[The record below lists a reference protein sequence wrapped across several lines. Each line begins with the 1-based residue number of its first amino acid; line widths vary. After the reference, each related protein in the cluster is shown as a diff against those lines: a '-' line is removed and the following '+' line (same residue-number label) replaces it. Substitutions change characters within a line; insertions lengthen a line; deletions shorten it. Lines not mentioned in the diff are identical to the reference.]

1 MEDVLTDNA
10 WLTAVLANVKT
21 SADSPEVQRLRSML
35 EACAEAFARLRSD
48 VESASLVEPRRGL
61 RDDEARSFLRAMDHG
76 IAQVDA
82 AGYVTLQGV
91 RPKRPTGRY
100 ALLSKSGAG
109 VSINLE
115 YVVQIGAT
123 AELVLDHGWP
133 GNDVDFER
141 GEFDA
146 LAYDPGGRPRLAMEA
161 KARATGPDSLAKL
174 VMAWRSL
181 ARDADAD
188 INSNAG
194 RKWRELSR
202 LCAAGPMTVWLV
214 SDGARWTLLARRI
227 MNGGL
232 RLLAAESPD
241 RANVLS
247 LHDS

>member
-1 MEDVLTDNA
+1 MDDVLEDDA
-10 WLTAVLANVKT
+10 WLAAVVANVKT

-35 EACAEAFARLRSD
+35 AACAEVFARLRSD
-48 VESASLVEPRRGL
+48 VDSACLVEPRRGL
-61 RDDEARSFLRAMDHG
+61 RDDEARSFLRAVDHG
-76 IAQVDA
+76 IAQVDS
-82 AGYVTLQGV
+82 AGYVTLPGV
-91 RPKRPTGRY
+91 RTKRPTGRY

-133 GNDVDFER
+133 SSDVDFER

-146 LAYDPGGRPRLAMEA
+146 LAYDPGGQSRLAMEA
-161 KARATGPDSLAKL
+161 KARATGPDSLEKL

-181 ARDADAD
+181 AHAAEAD

-194 RKWRELSR
+194 RKWRELNR

-214 SDGARWTLLARRI
+214 SDGARWTLLARR
-227 MNGGL
+227 NSDGGL
-232 RLLAAESPD
+232 RLQAVESPD

-247 LHDS
+247 FHAT